1 MIALALYSMFL
12 LAFQGVLASPALVK
26 PALEARADL
35 CNGYAALCS
44 RSYGNVTY
52 IGAHN
57 SYAYSTDVTA
67 LSANQNVDVTAQLN
81 LGVRL
86 LQAAGKLKDGG
97 VELCHTSCALW
108 DGGSLTSW
116 LSKIKT
122 WMDAHPREVI
132 TLILTNGDNLDA
144 KQYWVPPFTASG
156 ISSYVYTPP
165 SGSVARNAWPTLG
178 NMISSGKRLVVIMDY
193 PTNAGGVPWIVSEFN
208 NMWETPF
215 SQLDANFPCKV
226 DRVNGSPNGKMY
238 MINHSLNYKFLG
250 SNDIIVPDRA
260 KAATTNS
267 VASIIANANGCAPL
281 GENLWPTY
289 VLLDWVDKG
298 DAFTALKQ
306 LNRV

>member
-1 MIALALYSMFL
+1 MGLR
-12 LAFQGVLASPALVK
+12 GVLSSPVLLTSG
-26 PALEARADL
+26 LEARADL

-57 SYAYSTDVTA
+57 SYAYSTDIAA

-97 VELCHTSCALW
+97 VQLCHTSCVLW

-132 TLILTNGDNLDA
+132 TLILTNGDGLDA
-144 KQYWVPPFTASG
+144 NKYWVPAFTNSG
-156 ISSYVYTPP
+156 ISSYIYTPT
-165 SGSVARNAWPTLG
+165 GRSVARNAWPTLG
-178 NMISSGKRLVVIMDY
+178 SMISSGKRLVVMMDY
-193 PTNAGGVPWIVSEFN
+193 PTNSGSVPWIISEFN
-208 NMWETPF
+208 NVWETPF
-215 SQLDANFPCKV
+215 SQVDAKFPCKV

-250 SNDIIVPDRA
+250 SDDIIVPDRL
-260 KAATTNS
+260 KATTTNS
-267 VASIIANANGCAPL
+267 VAS
-281 GENLWPTY
+281 
-289 VLLDWVDKG
+289 
-298 DAFTALKQ
+298 
-306 LNRV
+306 